1 LLTLDG
7 VCAGYGGL
15 QILHDVD
22 LEISEGEVVA
32 LIGANGAGK
41 TTTLHTIS
49 GLLKPSAGRMLFE
62 GTSLSSLA
70 AHDIV
75 RAGIVQV
82 AENRELFGGL
92 TVQENLFMGA
102 YTRTAEERNATIAEV
117 HELFPILKER
127 AAQTASTL
135 SGGQQQMLAIGRALM
150 ARPRLLMLDEPS
162 LGLAPKLVRSVFETV
177 DRIRQHG
184 ITVLIVEQ
192 NAAQTLQLADR
203 AYVLE
208 SGTVTLEGAGS
219 DLADDPRVRSAYLGL

>member
-1 LLTLDG
+1 
-7 VCAGYGGL
+7 
-15 QILHDVD
+15 
-22 LEISEGEVVA
+22 
-32 LIGANGAGK
+32 
-41 TTTLHTIS
+41 
-49 GLLKPSAGRMLFE
+49 MLFE

>member
-184 ITVLIVEQ
+184 ITVLIVE
-192 NAAQTLQLADR
+192 
-203 AYVLE
+203 
-208 SGTVTLEGAGS
+208 
-219 DLADDPRVRSAYLGL
+219 